1 MDANAAYNEY
11 EKLMY
16 DEVLMMGLNAADVCF
31 QNDHACMTLSST
43 LHIPIV
49 SEYDGKCTKYAI
61 RADDDLFE
69 LTRIFCTQNNLNVD
83 KSPKLVIHHP
93 KSLLAQEQTQP
104 YLQAYLCLSMTTKIY
119 EIPFPNKFSVK
130 MIARDAK
137 RMLKVEM
144 RSGETICYFM
154 PPNANLLD
162 VKYSHSINFGMH
174 VDSFFFIL
182 YRKAAYDHGNI
193 IVCEDVQDL
202 FTYDEAKLD
211 SSCYM
216 KEVMVDEEAKK
227 IREKAEKVKKSIS
240 DVIRT
245 MNAEKKDDETA
256 NRLRKKLLQRNKEA
270 LQKNMEDDNDASNCN
285 VQQESR
291 DASAQLLNGV
301 NLSQKELKILGIN
314 TCDWINQESQPA
326 LIAEKPKRKKKKK
339 NTVPIPAIVD
349 TPFVETGLD
358 AAHAKDDSE
367 KISYETTKE
376 IDQDPDKLIE
386 KAVQDSRHDAVEIF
400 YDAVAQIDDKAENI
414 SMDTQT
420 HFLQPRLSFTGQ
432 NDDDAKESSMEV
444 TEVNEDNQE
453 DAQRQSDVDA
463 THEPQRDDTVE
474 ESPMEVTKATE
485 DNQED
490 AHETQHDDTA
500 EESPMEVTKAIKKV
514 MCDAEC
520 TGKENTWDR
529 IYNTVSRVTRLHRNK
544 IVAFVHASL
553 QWNGAF
559 ITEADDERLLMYV
572 YQWIWHRD
580 LFDFCSDV
588 PVEVVQC
595 VCLSAGKI
603 SPFFAY
609 RLVMYVTSFRNV
621 HFNALMEISPIE
633 REKMFAETLKDKKFM
648 DLLLN
653 SEFDRMLCELYWM
666 ECEFIESNE
675 ADENLNRYAHAQIEN
690 TQAPFRDIS
699 IKTLK
704 TLCKA
709 QDVSVLW
716 KHIYDQKQ
724 RIWEEGIEWKD
735 DVHIMSLLS
744 QDHSFLKNI
753 AGKHRFYEHVKIS
766 PGNLLRMS
774 TRYASFF

>member
-11 EKLMY
+11 ENLMY

-31 QNDHACMTLSST
+31 QNDHTCMNLSST
-43 LHIPIV
+43 IHIPIV
-49 SEYDGKCTKYAI
+49 SEYDGKSTKYAI

-69 LTRIFCTQNNLNVD
+69 LTRVFCTKNNLNAD
-83 KSPKLVIHHP
+83 KSPKLAIHHP

-144 RSGETICYFM
+144 RSGENICYFM

-182 YRKAAYDHGNI
+182 YRKSAYDHGNI

-227 IREKAEKVKKSIS
+227 IREKAEKVKQSIK
-240 DVIRT
+240 DVFRT
-245 MNAEKKDDETA
+245 MNSEKKDDETA

-270 LQKNMEDDNDASNCN
+270 LQKNMEDDSDALDCT

-301 NLSQKELKILGIN
+301 NLSQKELKILGID
-314 TCDWINQESQPA
+314 TCDWINQESQSA

-339 NTVPIPAIVD
+339 NTVPVPVIVD
-349 TPFVETGLD
+349 TPLVGTGLD
-358 AAHAKDDSE
+358 AAHAKDESE
-367 KISYETTKE
+367 KIPYETPVE
-376 IDQDPDKLIE
+376 IDEDPEKSIE
-386 KAVQDSRHDAVEIF
+386 GAVQESRDDAVEIF
-400 YDAVAQIDDKAENI
+400 YDAE
-414 SMDTQT
+414 T
-420 HFLQPRLSFTGQ
+420 
-432 NDDDAKESSMEV
+432 
-444 TEVNEDNQE
+444 
-453 DAQRQSDVDA
+453 QSDVDA
-463 THEPQRDDTVE
+463 THEPQHDDTVE
-474 ESPMEVTKATE
+474 ESPMEA
-485 DNQED
+485 
-490 AHETQHDDTA
+490 
-500 EESPMEVTKAIKKV
+500 TKAIKKV

-529 IYNTVSRVTRLHRNK
+529 IYNIVSRVTRLHRNK

-559 ITEADDERLLMYV
+559 IAEADDERLLMYV

-621 HFNALMEISPIE
+621 HFHALMKMSPIE
-633 REKMFAETLKDKKFM
+633 RENVFAETLKDKKFM

-690 TQAPFRDIS
+690 TQAPVRDIS

-709 QDVSVLW
+709 QDISVLW

-724 RIWEEGIEWKD
+724 RIWEEVIEWKD